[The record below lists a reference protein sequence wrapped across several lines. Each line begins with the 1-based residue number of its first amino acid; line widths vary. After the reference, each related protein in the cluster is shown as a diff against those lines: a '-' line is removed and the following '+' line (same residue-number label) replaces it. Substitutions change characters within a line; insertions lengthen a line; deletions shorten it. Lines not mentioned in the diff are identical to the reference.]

1 MNNVDFQIPRKGKAK
16 VGFQL
21 TVPFVTRTVETNGQI
36 EIPSPLEVHSV
47 SKPGTP
53 GCKDSIGFDTCVV
66 LIPAF
71 PYNESGMYE
80 SDLWKEPHYIN
91 IYHRDTDRYE
101 IDPNHIMQLKTKK
114 TGDGFWNDVSHQN
127 VTVNIICTYVKIVL
141 LEELSFLKIL

>member
-53 GCKDSIGFDTCVV
+53 GCKDAIGFDTCVV

-71 PYNESGMYE
+71 P
-80 SDLWKEPHYIN
+80 
-91 IYHRDTDRYE
+91 
-101 IDPNHIMQLKTKK
+101 
-114 TGDGFWNDVSHQN
+114 
-127 VTVNIICTYVKIVL
+127 
-141 LEELSFLKIL
+141 